1 MMIEIVFLLLTSFYF
16 LLMMFFFSGIRRE
29 RRRKTR
35 LNGWQPFVSVL
46 VPARN
51 EAEHII
57 ATLKALS
64 VQTYPASR
72 LEVIVIDD
80 NSVDGTGEVVKTFLA
95 QEHLPHFKLI
105 THRNDGGKR
114 TYKKTAI
121 AHALQT
127 ARGEII
133 MTTDADCRVQ
143 PGWVESMVKHFEADT
158 GMVAGLITFMPEKER
173 TAFHKLQTLEFAGL
187 VFVGVGA
194 IGNHYPLICNGSNL
208 GYRRAAFDEVGG
220 FAGHEHIPSGDD
232 DLFMQNLHRRTGWKI
247 RYNLDPASINYTR
260 PVDSLNAFL
269 NQRARWASKGTHY
282 PGFKTFLFLLL
293 IYLFY
298 LALIFLLPL
307 AFLGLFPWEI
317 LALGFVF
324 KLLPEYL
331 VIRQAL
337 KVLQRRKLKRWFLV
351 AQAVQVPY
359 IVYAGFSG
367 FFNLFKWKA
376 DKGCAEGMASPKG
389 QGSVKK

>member
-1 MMIEIVFLLLTSFYF
+1 MIEIVFLLFASFYF
-16 LLMMFFFSGIRRE
+16 FLMMFFFGGVLRE

-35 LNGWQPFVSVL
+35 LNGWQPFVSIL

-57 ATLKALS
+57 DTLKALS
-64 VQTYPASR
+64 EQTYPASR

-80 NSVDGTGEVVKTFLA
+80 NSVDGTGEVVKTFLV

-105 THRNDGGKR
+105 THRNDGVKR

-121 AHALQT
+121 AYALQT
-127 ARGEII
+127 AKGEII

-143 PGWVESMVKHFEADT
+143 PGWIESMVKHFEADT
-158 GMVAGLITFMPEKER
+158 GMVAGLITFMPEREK
-173 TAFHKLQTLEFAGL
+173 TMFHKLQTLEFAGL

-208 GYRRAAFDEVGG
+208 SYRRAAYDEVGG

-247 RYNLDPASINYTR
+247 HYNLDPASINYTR
-260 PVDSLNAFL
+260 PVDTFADFI
-269 NQRARWASKGTHY
+269 NQRARWASKGVHY

-298 LALIFLLPL
+298 SSLLLLPPIAL
-307 AFLGLFPWEI
+307 AGLFSWKLLLP
-317 LALGFVF
+317 GFVF

-331 VIRQAL
+331 IIRQAVS
-337 KVLQRRKLKRWFLV
+337 VLQRRKLKRWFLV
-351 AQAVQVPY
+351 AQAVHIPY
-359 IVYAGFSG
+359 IVLAGFSG
-367 FFNLFKWKA
+367 FFKLFNWKVTA
-376 DKGCAEGMASPKG
+376 
-389 QGSVKK
+389 